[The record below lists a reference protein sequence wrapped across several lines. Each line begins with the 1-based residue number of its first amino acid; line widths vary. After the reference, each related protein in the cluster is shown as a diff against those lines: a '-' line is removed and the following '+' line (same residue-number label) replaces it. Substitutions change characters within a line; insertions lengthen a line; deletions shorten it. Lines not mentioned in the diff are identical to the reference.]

1 MALTDL
7 IERELVATL
16 EGAEEP
22 EAVLDRY
29 RGSKGP
35 LYAALARATVRAKA
49 GLAELRDQFQQARAE
64 LRAVQARRQQA
75 EEDATRCEARAA
87 AAEQRLAAAEA
98 ALAQR
103 QALLQRAEAL
113 HAAGF
118 DEQALA
124 RLGEALAGAA
134 QAEGRPTAE
143 VVAAFLE
150 AVADW
155 RSLGELRSQV
165 AAARRQAEE
174 AEAQAK
180 ERVADARLTERAVRA
195 ARWLLERKVSTAAV
209 EAWQAVAAKL
219 GLADADLAVGLAR
232 ALEELGSLE
241 AARRARAEAV
251 AKLQAEHR
259 RLTAE
264 VVALR
269 GERDGLAAAIAAV
282 REAGIAKVREVA
294 DAAAAEVRRAVAEFE
309 RIAAEAAELAE
320 HVRLARALATRDPEA
335 WRGVQP
341 ETWLGLLGHL
351 LAWAEAH
358 LADAVQVEPPEAVRT
373 VLEEQVRF
381 PYSKGPV
388 RLTLAQLLGWLGSAL
403 RGPALGVLATVA
415 DGRVFSSSFGR
426 TELACVHSGPFATA
440 VKLPEGASVVRLEV
454 RSLQG
459 RPGSATT
466 LRLVKAFGLDAT
478 YLPQVPLASS
488 GSVVTLP
495 GPGCSAVLWQAP

>member
-49 GLAELRDQFQQARAE
+49 GLAELRDQLQQARAE

-75 EEDATRCEARAA
+75 EADARACEARAA
-87 AAEQRLAAAEA
+87 KAEQWLAAAEA

-134 QAEGRPTAE
+134 QAEGRPAAE

-150 AVADW
+150 AAADW

-180 ERVADARLTERAVRA
+180 TRVAEARLTERAVRA
-195 ARWLLERKVSTAAV
+195 ARWLLRRKVSTAAV

-251 AKLQAEHR
+251 AKLQAEQR
-259 RLTAE
+259 RLAAE
-264 VVALR
+264 VAPLR
-269 GERDGLAAAIAAV
+269 EQRDGLAAAIRAAE
-282 REAGIAKVREVA
+282 EASIAKVREVA
-294 DAAAAEVRRAVAEFE
+294 DAAAAEVRRAAAEF
-309 RIAAEAAELAE
+309 RRVAAEAAELDQ
-320 HVRLARALATRDPEA
+320 HVRLARALATQDPKA
-335 WRGVQP
+335 WRDVQP

-358 LADAVQVEPPEAVRT
+358 LADAVQVEPPEAVRA
-373 VLEEQVRF
+373 VLEEQARY
-381 PYSKGPV
+381 PHLRGPI
-388 RLTLAQLLGWLGSAL
+388 RLTLSQVVGWLGAAL
-403 RGPALGVLATVA
+403 RKPVVGVLAP
-415 DGRVFSSSFGR
+415 GIGGS
-426 TELACVHSGPFATA
+426 
-440 VKLPEGASVVRLEV
+440 
-454 RSLQG
+454 G
-459 RPGSATT
+459 RPA
-466 LRLVKAFGLDAT
+466 R
-478 YLPQVPLASS
+478 
-488 GSVVTLP
+488 
-495 GPGCSAVLWQAP
+495 